1 MSRVPDDLNSLF
13 AEARSALRG
22 VVAIAIGDR
31 AAPRWFDLTG
41 VGLVGS
47 FIALTTA
54 LLVVAVLQL
63 AISGGGV
70 ALNLLASLGI
80 YAVAIAMTAA
90 FLSLV
95 GRRDALVPVLATQN
109 WASAYLN
116 LLLVLVAL
124 VGGLAPMV
132 IVLLIGVV
140 ISVNI
145 LRLIGALKAGQIVG
159 FFAFQFALLFAFA
172 TLYVMTLSPED
183 LARLNSQLG

>member
-1 MSRVPDDLNSLF
+1 MSRVPDDLRSLF
-13 AEARSALRG
+13 AEASAALRG
-22 VVAIAIGDR
+22 VFALAIGDR
-31 AAPRWFDLTG
+31 TASRWFDLTTI
-41 VGLVGS
+41 GLVSS
-47 FIALTTA
+47 FIALVSA
-54 LLVVAVLQL
+54 LLAVAVLQL
-63 AISGGGV
+63 ALGGSGV
-70 ALNLLASLGI
+70 ALNLLMSIGI

-95 GRRDALVPVLATQN
+95 GRRDALVPILSTQN

-124 VGGLAPMV
+124 VGGFAPML

-145 LRLIGALKAGQIVG
+145 LRLIGSLKAGQIVG
-159 FFAFQFALLFAFA
+159 FFAFQLALIFAVA
-172 TLYVMTLSPED
+172 TVYVMTLSPED